1 MMKYTQLHI
10 FFCQNL
16 IKNYPYLFY
25 LQQKRQNPKYTRQ
38 KIPPHI
44 SAANKKIGNFAETKQ
59 KKTPTYDVRMV

>member
-1 MMKYTQLHI
+1 M
-10 FFCQNL
+10 NL
-16 IKNYPYLFY
+16 IDYPYLFY
-25 LQQKRQNPKYTRQ
+25 ITIETPKFLIHQTK

>member
-16 IKNYPYLFY
+16 IKIIRTCFIYNRNAKIPNIPD
-25 LQQKRQNPKYTRQ
+25 K